1 MLNLYMSTKLKQKQQ
16 MKKLLH
22 IFVSAVSLFTATG
35 LFMHEMH
42 VDQALS
48 TFEYRT
54 YTRVSLTNVLASL
67 QVQPGK
73 VEVDMHT
80 HVDHNPA
87 NSLLNLNSSISTP
100 SILPRSDY
108 RRHMLQNEEPKGRH
122 AFDNVYLPIIS

>member
-1 MLNLYMSTKLKQKQQ
+1 MSTMLKTKKQQ
-16 MKKLLH
+16 MKRLLH
-22 IFVSAVSLFTATG
+22 IFVSTVSLFTATG

-54 YTRVSLTNVLASL
+54 YSRVSLTSL
-67 QVQPGK
+67 LTSMQLQPGK
-73 VEVDMHT
+73 VELDMHT

-87 NSLLNLNSSISTP
+87 NSLLSLNNMISTP
-100 SILPRSDY
+100 SIIPRSDY

-122 AFDNVYLPIIS
+122 AFDNIYLPLIS